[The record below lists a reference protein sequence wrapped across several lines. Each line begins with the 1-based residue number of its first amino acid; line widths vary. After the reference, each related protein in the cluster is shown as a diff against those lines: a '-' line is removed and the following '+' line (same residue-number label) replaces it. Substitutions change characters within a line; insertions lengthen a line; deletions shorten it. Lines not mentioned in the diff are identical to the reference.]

1 MLKPVTFIVVDDH
14 PVFRQ
19 GLVALVESDKAY
31 KVVAEVGSVAEA
43 MAILESEVPD
53 IALVDI
59 SLIGQSGL
67 DLVKNLKSA
76 YPSIL
81 ILIITMHDEVV
92 YAERALKA
100 GARGYVMKHEAAS
113 VMKDAIKTVLSG
125 KIYVSALMRDRLLES
140 MFSRNDEEH
149 VPFVERLSDREF
161 EVLDLIGQGYG
172 ITEIADVLSLS
183 VKTVNT
189 YRDNIKDKLH
199 VGDAGSLRRFAI
211 KWVHSREKQ

>member
-43 MAILESEVPD
+43 MAILENEVPD

-113 VMKDAIKTVLSG
+113 VMKDAIKTVRNQPT
-125 KIYVSALMRDRLLES
+125 ALNR
-140 MFSRNDEEH
+140 
-149 VPFVERLSDREF
+149 
-161 EVLDLIGQGYG
+161 
-172 ITEIADVLSLS
+172 
-183 VKTVNT
+183 
-189 YRDNIKDKLH
+189 
-199 VGDAGSLRRFAI
+199 
-211 KWVHSREKQ
+211 

>member
-19 GLVALVESDKAY
+19 GLVALVESDKKY
-31 KVVAEVGSVAEA
+31 KVIAEVGSVAEA
-43 MAILESEVPD
+43 MTVLESGVPD
-53 IALVDI
+53 VALVDI

-76 YPSIL
+76 HPSIL
-81 ILIITMHDEVV
+81 VLIITMHDEVV

-125 KIYVSALMRDRLLES
+125 KIYVSAVMRDRLLES
-140 MFSRNDEEH
+140 MFSRNDEAP
-149 VPFVERLSDREF
+149 VPSVERLSDREF
-161 EVLDLIGQGYG
+161 EVLGLIGQGYG
-172 ITEIADVLSLS
+172 LTEIADVLNLS
-183 VKTVNT
+183 VKTINT
-189 YRDNIKDKLH
+189 YRDNIKCKLH
-199 VGDAGSLRRFAI
+199 IRNAGSLRRFAI
-211 KWVHSREKQ
+211 KWVYSRER